1 MTMETLR
8 IGAPPTG
15 TSLGDGRH
23 YLLLDGIALEPLERW
38 LYEHLDAPLH
48 EPLYLHTP
56 LAECRNIS
64 PCLVA
69 LEGDSP
75 LWDSFLKRGAAE
87 GWGWLMASDFSLLEV
102 AEHLRWLL
110 FVEHP
115 EQGEKILRVASPRVM
130 QCLLEAEPEPSQ
142 SPLLGVIEALW
153 LPTAEDGN
161 VTWRHLT
168 RDRGNSHPG
177 APTPPR
183 ERFSLQPAHLESLS
197 RISWQRFAGELA
209 QHLET
214 FFADGPL
221 LRECATATAA
231 ARRVI
236 DATRDLGF
244 AGRRAHYHMANILG
258 AHGQAA
264 LDAQRMPELA
274 RLLTQT
280 DDRPPME
287 RLKAALAEAQRL
299 ASRENSA

>member
-1 MTMETLR
+1 MTVTTLPV
-8 IGAPPTG
+8 GTPPSQVAIDNG
-15 TSLGDGRH
+15 TH

-38 LYEHLDAPLH
+38 LYQQLDTPRH

-56 LAECRNIS
+56 LAECRNLS

-69 LEGDSP
+69 LEADTP
-75 LWDSFLKRGAAE
+75 LWKPFMEQGAAV
-87 GWGWLMASDFSLLEV
+87 GWGWLMASEASLPEV

-115 EQGEKILRVASPRVM
+115 GQGEKILRVASPRVM

-153 LPTAEDGN
+153 LPTTEDGN
-161 VTWRHLT
+161 VTWRYVA
-168 RDRGNSHPG
+168 RAPNDSHPG

-183 ERFSLQPAHLESLS
+183 KRFNLQPAHLESLS
-197 RISWQRFAGELA
+197 RIARQQFAGELA

-214 FFADGPL
+214 YFANGPL
-221 LRECATATAA
+221 LRECGTALAS
-231 ARRVI
+231 ARQVI
-236 DATRDLGF
+236 NITRHLGF
-244 AGRRAHYHMANILG
+244 EGRRAHYYMANILG
-258 AHGQAA
+258 THGQAA
-264 LDAQRMPELA
+264 LDQQRMPELA
-274 RLLTQT
+274 RLLNQT
-280 DDRPPME
+280 DNRPPMA